1 MAGVL
6 LLEDA
11 IGDSA
16 IRRAQR
22 NKDIAMT
29 PVLGSDRCGRAPE
42 LERASSALFV
52 WRETLATMSA
62 FSVAIGGKAD
72 MAKADGS
79 VRF

>member
-52 WRETLATMSA
+52 WRETLAPMSA